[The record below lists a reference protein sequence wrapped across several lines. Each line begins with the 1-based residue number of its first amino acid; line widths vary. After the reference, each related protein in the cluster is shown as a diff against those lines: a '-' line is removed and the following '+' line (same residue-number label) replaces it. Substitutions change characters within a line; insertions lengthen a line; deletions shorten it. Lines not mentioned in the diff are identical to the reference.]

1 MNERMPHLALHFLG
15 PPLIELQ
22 GVPAVIVR
30 RKAVALLA
38 YLAVTKRRRP
48 REHLANLFWPEGDA
62 TKRAGSLRSALWEL
76 NQSIGD
82 EWLDADRASLG
93 LRAGASL
100 WVDVDRFQQLL
111 APPRAA
117 GGEREAARPAP
128 DLAHVTEAVA
138 LYRGDF
144 LQALNLRD
152 CLEVVQW
159 QSSQAERFRR
169 QVITVLSRIIVDLAE
184 AGEIAPAIPHAERL
198 TRIDPLNEEAHRQLI
213 RLYAQS
219 GRRADALRHYEA
231 CAALLHDEI
240 GAAPAEPTR
249 RLHEAI
255 KANRDVT
262 RLFVEPEASPFDARP
277 PSSGVALTSAAD
289 HHRSA
294 DLPAPMTSF
303 VGRESELAI
312 LAQRLDDPSCR
323 IMTLT
328 GLGGAGKTSLALEI
342 ARRRAAQYRDGVRL
356 ASLAAVSAP
365 GLLAGALADALDLPV
380 SGAEP
385 IEQRIAEQ
393 LRGKHLLLLLDNL
406 EHLLGAVALLPQL
419 LARAPGVQMLVTS
432 RERLHV
438 HGEWELAVEGF
449 PVAAPGARDDRCR
462 DAIELFTQAASRAD
476 PSFTLTAE
484 NEPILARVCR
494 LVGGMPLAIEL
505 AAAWIS
511 QLLPEEIEAHISAD
525 LDFLVAPRDAP
536 ARQKS
541 LRVMFTHSWSLLTAQ
556 EQSVLRR
563 LSIFRGKFTAAAA
576 ADVASASP
584 SVLAALTGKFLLRRD
599 PSRRYELH
607 ELIRQYAG
615 EALVDAPEEHEQ
627 AHDRHADYY
636 AALLHRL
643 RPGLD
648 GAGQGAVIEVIAAEL
663 DNIRTALRSAL
674 ARGRLAPMAQALDGL
689 GLAQEMLGHFHEAEA
704 LFGDYVTAAR
714 RASPPERLL
723 LGRLLAWQGHF
734 ALEIAELP
742 RASALLEESVQL
754 LSSQGARA
762 ELGFA
767 LSAAGKLAF
776 AQGNYTA
783 ARWCFRGSL
792 AMARVEHDR
801 RGFAQV
807 LSDLSNVAFHQGNFA
822 KSERLLLK
830 SLTIFR
836 ALSDRRSVA
845 ASLGRL
851 GFLFGFQG
859 KLAPAEEACREGL
872 RVLRS
877 VGDPLRTAALRLDL
891 GRVLFL
897 RGDLD
902 GARAAYEEGLRAGRE
917 MNHLEVVAAALHGL
931 GLLSRREKELDRARS
946 LLEESL
952 QIRQQIR
959 ARRGVA
965 ESLEQLGAL
974 ALEAGEIDRATRSF
988 HAALAA
994 ATEAGATAV
1003 VLDAVLGLIELR
1015 GPARRGP
1022 PIRDVLAAIAEHPM
1036 AEPGTR
1042 ARAGILLGEPGPRQ
1056 PTTSPTPLATL
1067 IAAVLPTPQED
1078 VHAAEDARRRA
1089 GAR

>member
-1 MNERMPHLALHFLG
+1 MPHLALHFLG
-15 PPLIELQ
+15 SPLIELQ
-22 GVPAVIVR
+22 GVPVVIVR
-30 RKAVALLA
+30 RKAIALLA
-38 YLAVTKRRRP
+38 YLAVTKRRRS
-48 REHLANLFWPEGDA
+48 REHLANLFWPDGDA
-62 TKRAGSLRSALWEL
+62 AKRAGSLRSALWEL

-111 APPRAA
+111 PPPRAA
-117 GGEREAARPAP
+117 GGDREAARPAP

-152 CLEVVQW
+152 CLEIVQW

-184 AGEIAPAIPHAERL
+184 AGEIAPAITHAERL
-198 TRIDPLNEEAHRQLI
+198 TRIDPLNEDAHRRLI

-231 CAALLHDEI
+231 CAAQLHDEI
-240 GAAPAEPTR
+240 GAVPAELTR
-249 RLHEAI
+249 RLYEAI

-262 RLFVEPEASPFDARP
+262 RLLLVEPEASPFDSPP
-277 PSSGVALTSAAD
+277 PSWGVALTSAAD

-342 ARRRAAQYRDGVRL
+342 ARRRAAHYRDGVRL

-365 GLLAGALADALDLPV
+365 DLLADALADALDLPV

-385 IEQRIAEQ
+385 IEQRIAEH
-393 LRGKHLLLLLDNL
+393 LRGKHLLLVLDNL

-462 DAIELFTQAASRAD
+462 DAIDLFTQAASRAD
-476 PSFTLTAE
+476 PSFALTAE
-484 NEPILARVCR
+484 NEPIIVRVCR

-511 QLLPEEIEAHISAD
+511 QLSLEEIEAHISAN
-525 LDFLVAPRDAP
+525 LDFLIAPRDAP

-576 ADVASASP
+576 VEVASASP

-599 PSRRYELH
+599 PSKRYELH

-615 EALVDAPEEHEQ
+615 EALVDAPEEHAQ

-636 AALLHRL
+636 AALVHRL

-648 GAGQGAVIEVIAAEL
+648 GAGQGAVIEAIEAEL

-689 GLAQEMLGHFHEAEA
+689 GLAQEMLGHFHEAET
-704 LFGDYVTAAR
+704 LFGDYVAAAR
-714 RASPPERLL
+714 RASPPEHLL
-723 LGRLLAWQGHF
+723 LGRLLAWQGRF

-754 LSSQGARA
+754 LSARGARA
-762 ELGFA
+762 DLGFA

-801 RGFAQV
+801 RAFAQV
-807 LSDLSNVAFHQGNFA
+807 LSDLSNVAFHQGDVA

-836 ALSDRRSVA
+836 ALSDRRSIA

-851 GFLFGFQG
+851 GFLLGFQG

-974 ALEAGEIDRATRSF
+974 ALEAGEIDRATSSF

-1003 VLDAVLGLIELR
+1003 VLDALLGLVELQDPAKR
-1015 GPARRGP
+1015 GS
-1022 PIRDVLAAIAEHPM
+1022 PIRDVLAAIAEHPT
-1036 AEPGTR
+1036 AEPRTR
-1042 ARAGILLGEPGPRQ
+1042 ARAGILLGEPGLRQ

-1067 IAAVLPTPQED
+1067 IAAVLPISQED
-1078 VHAAEDARRRA
+1078 VHAAENARRRA

>member
-15 PPLIELQ
+15 SPLIELQ
-22 GVPAVIVR
+22 GVPVVIVR
-30 RKAVALLA
+30 RKAIALLA

-48 REHLANLFWPEGDA
+48 REHLANLFWPDGDA
-62 TKRAGSLRSALWEL
+62 AKRAGSLRSALWEL

-117 GGEREAARPAP
+117 GGDRAAARPAS
-128 DLAHVTEAVA
+128 DLAQVTEAVA

-169 QVITVLSRIIVDLAE
+169 QMITVLSRIIVDLAE

-262 RLFVEPEASPFDARP
+262 LLVEPEASPFDSPP
-277 PSSGVALTSAAD
+277 PSSGVALASGAD
-289 HHRSA
+289 HQRST

-342 ARRRAAQYRDGVRL
+342 ARRRAAHYRDGVKL

-365 GLLAGALADALDLPV
+365 GLLAGALADALDLPA
-380 SGAEP
+380 SGGEP
-385 IEQRIAEQ
+385 IEQRIAEH

-476 PSFTLTAE
+476 PSFALTAE
-484 NEPILARVCR
+484 NEPIIARVCR

-511 QLLPEEIEAHISAD
+511 QLSPEEIEAHISAD
-525 LDFLVAPRDAP
+525 LDFLIAPRDAP

-576 ADVASASP
+576 AEVASASP

-615 EALVDAPEEHEQ
+615 EALVDAPEEHDQ
-627 AHDRHADYY
+627 ANDRHADYY
-636 AALLHRL
+636 GALLHRL

-648 GAGQGAVIEVIAAEL
+648 GAGQGVAIEAIEAEL

-674 ARGRLAPMAQALDGL
+674 ARGRLAPMAQALEGL

-723 LGRLLAWQGHF
+723 LGRLLAWQGRF

-754 LSSQGARA
+754 LSARGARA

-776 AQGNYTA
+776 AQGNHTA

-801 RGFAQV
+801 RAFAQV
-807 LSDLSNVAFHQGNFA
+807 LGDLSNVAFHQGNVA

-830 SLTIFR
+830 SLAIFR
-836 ALSDRRSVA
+836 ALSDRRSIA

-851 GFLFGFQG
+851 GFLLGFQG

-917 MNHLEVVAAALHGL
+917 INHLEVVAAALHGL

-952 QIRQQIR
+952 QIRRQIR

-974 ALEAGEIDRATRSF
+974 ALEAGEIDRATSSF

-1003 VLDAVLGLIELR
+1003 VLDTLLGLVELR
-1015 GPARRGP
+1015 DPAKRGS
-1022 PIRDVLAAIAEHPM
+1022 PIRDALAAIAEHPT
-1036 AEPGTR
+1036 AEPRTR
-1042 ARAGILLGEPGPRQ
+1042 ARAGILLGEPGLRELA
-1056 PTTSPTPLATL
+1056 TSPTPLATL

>member
-1 MNERMPHLALHFLG
+1 MPHLALHFLG
-15 PPLIELQ
+15 SPLIELQ
-22 GVPAVIVR
+22 GVPVVIVR
-30 RKAVALLA
+30 RKAIALLA
-38 YLAVTKRRRP
+38 YLAVTKRRRS
-48 REHLANLFWPEGDA
+48 REHLANLFWPDGDA
-62 TKRAGSLRSALWEL
+62 AKRAGSLRSALWEL

-117 GGEREAARPAP
+117 GGERAEARPAS

-152 CLEVVQW
+152 CLEIVQW
-159 QSSQAERFRR
+159 QCSQAERFRR

-219 GRRADALRHYEA
+219 GRRVDALRHYEA

-249 RLHEAI
+249 RLYEAI

-262 RLFVEPEASPFDARP
+262 RLFVEPEASTFDSP
-277 PSSGVALTSAAD
+277 PSSGVALTSTAD
-289 HHRSA
+289 HPGRA

-342 ARRRAAQYRDGVRL
+342 ARRRSACYRGGVKL
-356 ASLAAVSAP
+356 ASLAAVSTP
-365 GLLAGALADALDLPV
+365 DLLANALADALDLPV

-385 IEQRIAEQ
+385 IEQRIAEH
-393 LRGKHLLLLLDNL
+393 LRGKHLLLVLDNL

-462 DAIELFTQAASRAD
+462 DAIDLFTQAASRAD
-476 PSFTLTAE
+476 PSFALTAE
-484 NEPILARVCR
+484 NEPIIARVCR

-505 AAAWIS
+505 AAAWVS
-511 QLLPEEIEAHISAD
+511 QLSLEEIEAHVSAD

-541 LRVMFTHSWSLLTAQ
+541 LRVMFAHSWSLLTAP

-563 LSIFRGKFTAAAA
+563 LSIFCGKFTAAAA
-576 ADVASASP
+576 EEVASASP

-615 EALVDAPEEHEQ
+615 EALVDAPEEHDL
-627 AHDRHADYY
+627 AHDRHADHY

-648 GAGQGAVIEVIAAEL
+648 GAGQGAAIEAIAAEL
-663 DNIRTALRSAL
+663 DNIRAALRSAL

-714 RASPPERLL
+714 RASPPEPLL
-723 LGRLLAWQGHF
+723 LGRLLAWQGRF

-754 LSSQGARA
+754 LSARGARA

-776 AQGNYTA
+776 AQGNHTA

-801 RGFAQV
+801 RAFAQV
-807 LSDLSNVAFHQGNFA
+807 LSDLSNVAFHQGNSA

-830 SLTIFR
+830 SLAIFR
-836 ALSDRRSVA
+836 ALSDRRSIA

-851 GFLFGFQG
+851 GFLLGFQG

-974 ALEAGEIDRATRSF
+974 ALEAGEIDRATSSF

-994 ATEAGATAV
+994 ATEAGATSV
-1003 VLDAVLGLIELR
+1003 VLDAVLGLVELR
-1015 GPARRGP
+1015 DPAKRGS

-1036 AEPGTR
+1036 AEPRTR
-1042 ARAGILLGEPGPRQ
+1042 ARAGILLGEPGLRP
-1056 PTTSPTPLATL
+1056 PTTSSTPLATL
-1067 IAAVLPTPQED
+1067 IAAVLPPSEED